1 MSSEANLHRDFKIKK
16 PSLWITQTEDSTD
29 EDVPEFKFLKPK
41 TKGKASSSTACC
53 DDTSD
58 QEFPDDDDS
67 SDEDFP
73 ELKLKKAKT
82 CKDSSDED
90 IPNSFKSQ
98 VKTSKGKASYS
109 TAYKTR
115 GSNSSKSKG
124 VPQAITIK
132 CPVPQPIIVKS
143 PIAIKNC
150 LFRVANRKMWDLIQK
165 KQFEVRK
172 PTLVTVAEGRK
183 GKRKIV
189 NDSSFW
195 CLIIMSVYV
204 IF

>member
-1 MSSEANLHRDFKIKK
+1 MSSEAK
-16 PSLWITQTEDSTD
+16 DSTD
-29 EDVPEFKFLKPK
+29 EDVPEFKILKLK

-58 QEFPDDDDS
+58 QEFLDDDDS
-67 SDEDFP
+67 SDGDFP
-73 ELKLKKAKT
+73 ELKLKKAKLAKSQAKT
-82 CKDSSDED
+82 LKNPFLDINDED

-124 VPQAITIK
+124 VPQAITMK
-132 CPVPQPIIVKS
+132 SPVPQPIIVKS

-150 LFRVANRKMWDLIQK
+150 LFRLANRK
-165 KQFEVRK
+165 
-172 PTLVTVAEGRK
+172 T
-183 GKRKIV
+183 
-189 NDSSFW
+189 
-195 CLIIMSVYV
+195 
-204 IF
+204 